1 MTRAEVDILSSPVY
15 HTRLDMLAM
24 SPACTM
30 NPSKQ
35 RHAVQCPYDDGAPQ
49 RRVCIF
55 NNLLMFQGR
64 LFYLYTGKN
73 LPALTSNN

>member
-1 MTRAEVDILSSPVY
+1 MHNDA
-15 HTRLDMLAM
+15 HQ
-24 SPACTM
+24 C
-30 NPSKQ
+30 
-35 RHAVQCPYDDGAPQ
+35 HAVQCPYDDGAPQ

-73 LPALTSNN
+73 LLALTSKD

>member
-1 MTRAEVDILSSPVY
+1 MNLSNQ
-15 HTRLDMLAM
+15 
-24 SPACTM
+24 C
-30 NPSKQ
+30 
-35 RHAVQCPYDDGAPQ
+35 HAVQCPYDDGAPQ

-73 LPALTSNN
+73 LPALTCNN